1 MAGMKMTQA
10 EIAAAIVN
18 PHTERPIS
26 IETLRKYFKPEL
38 EAGWA
43 TLKSLISRRYI
54 ESLNAGQAWAIQSGL
69 RQYFGWKNS
78 AGDIIP
84 VEAAPAAAQD
94 DDQIIREFE
103 QILAGIRDART
114 IDGSATKVRQ
124 DTGADIVPLSPRRR
138 QSPGPHE
145 ID

>member
-38 EAGWA
+38 DAGWA
-43 TLKSLISRRYI
+43 TLKSLIGRRYI
-54 ESLNAGQAWAIQSGL
+54 ECLNAGPVWAIQVGL

-78 AGDIIP
+78 GDVIP
-84 VEAAPAAAQD
+84 LEAASQAAQD

-103 QILAGIRDART
+103 HLHSGIRVARPT
-114 IDGSATKVRQ
+114 AVKN
-124 DTGADIVPLSPRRR
+124 
-138 QSPGPHE
+138 
-145 ID
+145 